1 MATASSGDKGLKKN
15 AIGFVSNVVIG
26 VASTAPGY
34 SLAAVL
40 GFVALEVGFQA
51 PAILW
56 LAFLPMLLI
65 ASSYYYLNRDDP
77 DCGTSFTWVSNAI
90 GPRAGWLTGWATLL
104 ACLIVMA
111 NLAQIAG
118 LYTFLLFDAQSLADS
133 TFWVTFVGV
142 IWILVM
148 SLICYIGIEL
158 SARIQFGLLTAEVLT
173 LAAFAI
179 VALIKVYS
187 GDLAGSVHPSLDW
200 LNPFSISSAGA
211 LAAGMILGIFIY
223 WGWDSTVAVNE
234 ESENSDETPG
244 RAAITATIILVV
256 IYVFVAIA
264 ALSVHGVGFLG
275 DNSDDVLSALGTDV
289 FSSPWDKLL
298 IIAVLTSASASTQTT
313 ILPATRSALSMARS
327 LAIPEMFGRVNTNH
341 QTPGI
346 ATWVFGIGSIVWYVG
361 LTLISENILFDSIA
375 ALGLMIAFYYGMTG
389 FAAAVYYREQLF
401 GKANG
406 ARITGIT
413 IGGLALAG
421 AGVFFGDVLTD
432 QTNAWTAFFDHASA
446 VNFLVTVAAWVGLI
460 AMVGGIAMAYLR
472 GKSAARVTMVWLAG
486 IVGGAVLA
494 WAFFKSC
501 IDLSHPANSTSGESW
516 FGLGP
521 PLVIG
526 VGGMIVGAILMEIFR
541 AINHPPVFFERKRKV
556 ASRSLLDRA
565 REVIVGA
572 APQPG
577 EELPPEASRPRRS
590 EAAASQGDLK
600 R

>member
-1 MATASSGDKGLKKN
+1 MASKASSGDKGLKSN

-56 LAFLPMLLI
+56 LAFVPMLLI

-118 LYTFLLFDAQSLADS
+118 IYTFLLFDADSLADS

-142 IWILVM
+142 AWILVM
-148 SLICYIGIEL
+148 TLICYIGIEL
-158 SARIQFGLLTAEVLT
+158 SARIQIGLLTAEVLT
-173 LAAFAI
+173 LAAFAV
-179 VALIKVYS
+179 VALIKVYG
-187 GDLAGSVHPSLDW
+187 GDLDGSVKPSLDW

-234 ESENSDETPG
+234 ESENPDETPG
-244 RAAITATIILVV
+244 RAAVTATVILVI
-256 IYVFVAIA
+256 IYVVVAIA
-264 ALSVHGVGFLG
+264 ATAVHGIGFLG
-275 DNSDDVLSALGTDV
+275 DNSDDVLSALGSDV
-289 FSSPWDKLL
+289 FGSPFDKLL

-313 ILPATRSALSMARS
+313 ILPSTRSALSMSRS
-327 LAIPEMFGRVNTNH
+327 GAIPEVFGRVNTNH

-375 ALGLMIAFYYGMTG
+375 ALGLMIAFYYGATG
-389 FAAAVYYREQLF
+389 FAAAIAYRDQLF
-401 GKANG
+401 DGKESG
-406 ARITGIT
+406 TRITVLA
-413 IGGLALAG
+413 IGGLAVAG
-421 AGVFFGDVLTD
+421 LGVFIGDVFST
-432 QTNAWTAFFDHASA
+432 QTNAWTGLFDHGSF
-446 VNFLVTVAAWVGLI
+446 VNFVAFVMAWIGLLGFIVGIVAAFVR
-460 AMVGGIAMAYLR
+460 A
-472 GKSAARVTMVWLAG
+472 KSRRDVAFVWLSG
-486 IVGGAVLA
+486 ILGGAVLA
-494 WAFFKSC
+494 WAFFKSS
-501 IDLSHPANSTSGESW
+501 IDLSDPANSESGSSW

-526 VGGMIVGAILMEIFR
+526 IGGMIVGAILMEIYR
-541 AINHPPVFFERKRKV
+541 LIQQPPSFFQRKPHTAGRPLHDGSEGAPIAGGAPKDDEQLPSSTTRKQ
-556 ASRSLLDRA
+556 D
-565 REVIVGA
+565 
-572 APQPG
+572 
-577 EELPPEASRPRRS
+577 
-590 EAAASQGDLK
+590 
-600 R
+600 

>member
-1 MATASSGDKGLKKN
+1 MAKASSGDKGLKGN

-40 GFVALEVGFQA
+40 GFVALEVGFQS

-65 ASSYYYLNRDDP
+65 ATSYYYLNRDDP
-77 DCGTSFTWVSNAI
+77 DCGTSFTWVSSAI

-118 LYTFLLFDAQSLADS
+118 LYTFLLFDAESLADS

-142 IWILVM
+142 VWILVM
-148 SLICYIGIEL
+148 TLICYIGIEL

-179 VALIKVYS
+179 VALIKVYG
-187 GDLAGSVHPSLDW
+187 GDLEGSVNPSLDW
-200 LNPFSISSAGA
+200 LNPLSISSASA
-211 LAAGMILGIFIY
+211 LAAGLILGIFIY

-244 RAAITATIILVV
+244 RAAITATILLLI
-256 IYVFVAIA
+256 IYVIVAIA
-264 ALSVHGVGFLG
+264 AQAVHGVGFLG

-289 FSSPWDKLL
+289 FSSPWDKIL
-298 IIAVLTSASASTQTT
+298 IIAVLSSASASTQTT
-313 ILPATRSALSMARS
+313 ILPATRSALAMAWQ
-327 LAIPEMFGRVNTNH
+327 LAIPQMFGRVHPKH
-341 QTPGI
+341 QTPHI
-346 ATWVFGIGSIVWYVG
+346 ATWVFGIASIVWYVG
-361 LTLISENILFDSIA
+361 LTIVSENILFDSIA
-375 ALGLMIAFYYGMTG
+375 ALGLMIAFYYGATG

-401 GKANG
+401 GKDAG
-406 ARITGIT
+406 FRVTALA

-421 AGVFFGDVLTD
+421 LGVFIGDVGSE
-432 QTNAWTAFFDHASA
+432 QTNAWTGFFDHASFI
-446 VNFLVTVAAWVGLI
+446 NLVAFVMAWVGLI
-460 AMVGGIAMAYLR
+460 GMVVGIV
-472 GKSAARVTMVWLAG
+472 AAFVRAKDRRDVAFVWLTG
-486 IVGGAVLA
+486 IVGGGVLA
-494 WAFFKSC
+494 WAFAKSS
-501 IDLSHPANSTSGESW
+501 IDLSDPANSESGDSW

-526 VGGMIVGAILMEIFR
+526 IGGMIVGAILMEIFR
-541 AINHPPVFFERKRKV
+541 FVNRPPAFFNRKRKV
-556 ASRSLLDRA
+556 ASRSLLDRTKSVVA
-565 REVIVGA
+565 GA
-572 APQPG
+572 APKDD
-577 EELPPEASRPRRS
+577 EELPPDASRKKKS
-590 EAAASQGDLK
+590 
-600 R
+600 